1 MNSLLADAGLLML
14 IGMVTVFCFLLVL
27 TACVSVL
34 TRVTAEPTPTASPTP
49 SKSSGQPNAEQ
60 LAAISSA
67 VQQYR
72 KSR

>member
-14 IGMVTVFCFLLVL
+14 IGMATVFCFLLVL
-27 TACVSVL
+27 TGCVSVL
-34 TRVTAEPTPTASPTP
+34 TRITAEPEPTASPTQTKP
-49 SKSSGQPNAEQ
+49 SSQPSAEQ

>member
-1 MNSLLADAGLLML
+1 ML

-27 TACVSVL
+27 TGCVSVL
-34 TRVTAEPTPTASPTP
+34 TRITAEPAPTVSPTQTKP
-49 SKSSGQPNAEQ
+49 SGQPSAEQ

>member
-27 TACVSVL
+27 TGCVSVL
-34 TRVTAEPTPTASPTP
+34 TRVTAEPAPKVPPTQG
-49 SKSSGQPNAEQ
+49 KSSGQPSAEQ
-60 LAAISSA
+60 MAAISSA
-67 VQQYR
+67 LQQYR